1 MSGRHEPREEF
12 VTQLERQ
19 LREGLR
25 QSQVSGAPSWLPQS
39 KMAVAL
45 ASAALV
51 IVSMAI
57 GGGVVATAY
66 ESRLNEQRDVLVT
79 SFEQRVALAKQ
90 RLELAKRQL
99 ADAER
104 RVSVGIEKQD
114 VVADVRVKVV
124 EAEAEMRSIELDI
137 MEIRATDREP
147 MHTVSAPL
155 VSGRDFVTE
164 RWKVEMAVPMAAR
177 DVEKA
182 RAQAAQTRVDVG
194 IASPDEVTAA
204 ATTVIELESALAVF
218 QRKME
223 IRQAFLKGSLTA
235 AVADLRALEAE
246 NELRRTGLARRVDL
260 ARRQVQTLKGR
271 VDIGTANPLELAG
284 AELRLQE
291 LQLEMSK
298 ADYELALIRKQLGK

>member
-19 LREGLR
+19 LRAGLR
-25 QSQVSGAPSWLPQS
+25 QRELAGAHGWLPQS

-66 ESRLNEQRDVLVT
+66 ESRLNEQRDVLLST
-79 SFEQRVALAKQ
+79 FEQRAVLAKQ

-99 ADAER
+99 ADAEQ

-114 VVADVRVKVV
+114 AVSDVRQKVV

-137 MEIRATDREP
+137 VEIRATGREP

-164 RWKVEMAVPMAAR
+164 RWKVEMAVPLAAR
-177 DVEKA
+177 DLEKA

-194 IASPDEVTAA
+194 IASPDEVEAA
-204 ATTVIELESALAVF
+204 ATKMIELESALAVF

-223 IRQAFLKGSLTA
+223 VRQAFLKGSVTA

-246 NELRRTGLARRVDL
+246 NELRRTALARRVEF
-260 ARRQVQTLKGR
+260 ARRQCR
-271 VDIGTANPLELAG
+271 
-284 AELRLQE
+284 R
-291 LQLEMSK
+291 
-298 ADYELALIRKQLGK
+298 

>member
-1 MSGRHEPREEF
+1 MSSRHEPREEF

-19 LREGLR
+19 LRAGLR
-25 QSQVSGAPSWLPQS
+25 QRELSGGASWLPQS
-39 KMAVAL
+39 KLAVAL

-66 ESRLNEQRDVLVT
+66 ESRLNEQRDVLLT
-79 SFEQRVALAKQ
+79 SFEQRAVLANQ

-99 ADAER
+99 ADAEQ

-124 EAEAEMRSIELDI
+124 EAEADLRSIELDI
-137 MEIRATDREP
+137 AEIRQTGREP

-164 RWKVEMAVPMAAR
+164 RWKMEMTVPVAAR
-177 DVEKA
+177 DLEKA

-194 IASPDEVTAA
+194 IASPDDVEAA
-204 ATTVIELESALAVF
+204 ATKVIELESALAVF

-223 IRQAFLKGSLTA
+223 IRQAFLKGGLTA

-246 NELRRTGLARRVDL
+246 NELRRGGLARRVEL
-260 ARRQVQTLKGR
+260 ARRQVQTLQGR
-271 VDIGTANPLELAG
+271 VDVGTANPLDLAG
-284 AELRLQE
+284 AQLRLQE
-291 LQLEMSK
+291 LQLEVSK